1 MIPMTNS
8 DDIHQAIIDEALD
21 LEAIEKDEKISVGD
35 VVRNLAKHPLQILF
49 RWNWKAA
56 LLGAIFRASFYFG
69 VYNATKEGWMVTLT
83 AVLVEFGFRLF
94 TAGISG
100 SIVQSFRRATPQWL
114 ATAVVTISLPIFS
127 HTIEFFTHF
136 AQERFFSDV
145 FPAAENN
152 SRQKAFAV
160 SVLLSILSAMFTLFI
175 LRKGVL
181 LVGAGKETKSL
192 WSDIKSF
199 PMLIIEFMAFLPTV
213 ILDFIKSRDFLYA
226 IGIFVAFGVAVGSV
240 MGIFRGKLSWGIV
253 AASISWGVLLF
264 GTIIMRLIR
273 YFSKPAV

>member
-1 MIPMTNS
+1 MTNS
-8 DDIHQAIIDEALD
+8 NDIHHAVIDKALD
-21 LEAIEKDEKISVGD
+21 LEALKDEEITVSD
-35 VVRNLAKHPLQILF
+35 VLRNLARHPLQIIF

-56 LLGAIFRASFYFG
+56 LLGAVFRASFYFG
-69 VYNATKEGWMVTLT
+69 VYNATKEGWLTTLT
-83 AVLVEFGFRLF
+83 AVLVEFSFRLF

-114 ATAVVTISLPIFS
+114 ATAVVTVSLPIFS

-199 PMLIIEFMAFLPTV
+199 PLLILEFMAFLPTV
-213 ILDFIKSRDFLYA
+213 ILDFIRSGKFLNA
-226 IGIFVAFGVAVGSV
+226 IGVFAAFGIAVGSV
-240 MGIFRGKLSWGIV
+240 LGIFRGKLSWGIV
-253 AASISWGVLLF
+253 ATLISWGVLLF
-264 GTIIMRLIR
+264 GTILMKLFL
-273 YFSKPAV
+273 YFWKSAK